1 MFNEVYYKCL
11 PRKVNKRGHYTLKT
25 VQPEHIERIRLWRNQ
40 QINVLRQSKPISKK
54 EQIEYYE
61 EYVWS
66 ELTSHTPSQILLS
79 YKYKKKL
86 IGYGGLVNISWQDK
100 MAEMSFLI
108 NGSRHHNKEIYHRD
122 MTNFIYLIKNLCF
135 DQLSFNRLFT
145 ETYEFR
151 HFHIEILNENE
162 FREESRVRRHSCIEN
177 KYHDLI
183 LHSIIRNDFA
193 Q

>member
-1 MFNEVYYKCL
+1 MFTEVYYKCL
-11 PRKVNKRGHYTLKT
+11 PRKIYKIGNHTLEA
-25 VQPEHIERIRLWRNQ
+25 VQPEHIEYIRRWRNK
-40 QINVLRQSKPISKK
+40 QINVLRQSKHISKK

-61 EYVWS
+61 EYVWP
-66 ELTSHTPSQILLS
+66 EMPSHTPSQILLS
-79 YKYKKKL
+79 YKYKKEL
-86 IGYGGLVNISWQDK
+86 IGYGGLVNISWRDK
-100 MAEMSFLI
+100 MAEMSFLL

-145 ETYEFR
+145 ETFEFR
-151 HFHIEILNENE
+151 NFHIEILNENE
-162 FREESRVRRHSCIEN
+162 FREEGRVRRSICIKN

-183 LHSIIRNDFA
+183 LHSIIRNDFT